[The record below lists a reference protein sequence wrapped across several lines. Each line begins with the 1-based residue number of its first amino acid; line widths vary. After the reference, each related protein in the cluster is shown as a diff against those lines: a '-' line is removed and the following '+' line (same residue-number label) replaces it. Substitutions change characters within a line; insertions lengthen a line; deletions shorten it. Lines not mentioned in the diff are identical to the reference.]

1 MARVKYVL
9 RLATSLPSSIH
20 EFNFSAEH
28 YSGTHVSLSVLT
40 LANISEDLD
49 SAIQVTENS

>member
-28 YSGTHVSLSVLT
+28 YCGTHVSLSVLT